1 MTGAMIVASF
11 LFGLMTRLGVSERR
25 MWRFLG
31 LTGGIV
37 NEEKPHE

>member
-31 LTGGIV
+31 LTEGIV
-37 NEEKPHE
+37 NEETPRE